1 MPAKP
6 VIDLMALVHELDA
19 PIPALLEQGGYRSR
33 RRSERSMAER
43 AAVREAGRSNFSAM
57 PRAGPHTAARRR
69 RMLEAHRAAI
79 AARMRQLEETA
90 DVLDGKIAQYREM
103 ENL

>member
-6 VIDLMALVHELDA
+6 VIDLMALVQELDA
-19 PIPALLEQGGYRSR
+19 PIH
-33 RRSERSMAER
+33 
-43 AAVREAGRSNFSAM
+43 
-57 PRAGPHTAARRR
+57 RAGPHTAARRR